1 MSRKP
6 ITQNGHSIY
15 RPAAIEVDL
24 QLVCSGSVVY
34 LDLGGSKVIRW
45 GDVSLQRKAKK
56 SYISHIDRSVVCI
69 YPLLGGHIVE
79 RS

>member
-24 QLVCSGSVVY
+24 QLVCSGAVVY

-45 GDVSLQRKAKK
+45 GDVFL
-56 SYISHIDRSVVCI
+56 
-69 YPLLGGHIVE
+69 
-79 RS
+79 